1 MADLLGFTYK
11 DKRTI
16 INLDNVTEISIDG
29 GIVTIDY
36 TNGQYDELVDKNH
49 NIQKYFMER
58 LKREV
63 KNEN

>member
-29 GIVTIDY
+29 GIVAIDY
-36 TNGQYDELVDKNH
+36 TNGQCD
-49 NIQKYFMER
+49 
-58 LKREV
+58 
-63 KNEN
+63 